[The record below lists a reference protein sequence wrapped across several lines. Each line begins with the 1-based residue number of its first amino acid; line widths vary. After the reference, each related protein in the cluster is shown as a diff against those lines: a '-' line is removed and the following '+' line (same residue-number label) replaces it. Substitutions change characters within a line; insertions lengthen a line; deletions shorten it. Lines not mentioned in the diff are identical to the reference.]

1 MTLKST
7 DTMERITRQQ
17 LVDNFDEIL
26 ERINKENI
34 GLVILDN
41 DGNEGQV
48 LCPAKW
54 FESTTE
60 VEDIPTAMR
69 KLKKLKEFAYELVE
83 NTIKKVEDGTIADKD
98 ALEDFQFML
107 MDYGDDVRFFEL
119 YRSLTKVMNEKFPNR
134 EKGKWE

>member
-17 LVDNFDEIL
+17 LADNFDEIL
-26 ERINKENI
+26 EKVNNEDI
-34 GLVILDN
+34 GYVILDN
-41 DGNEGQV
+41 EGNAGQV

-54 FESTTE
+54 LESSTE
-60 VEDIPTAMR
+60 AEDIPTAMH
-69 KLKKLKEFAYELVE
+69 KLKRLKESAYELVE
-83 NTIKKVEDGTIADKD
+83 NTIKKVEDGSISDKD

-119 YRSLTKVMNEKFPNR
+119 YRSLTKVMNEKFPSR
-134 EKGKWE
+134 EKGK

>member
-26 ERINKENI
+26 ERVNNESI
-34 GLVILDN
+34 GFVILD
-41 DGNEGQV
+41 DEGKDGQV

-54 FESTTE
+54 FETSTDA
-60 VEDIPTAMR
+60 EDIPTAMR

-83 NTIKKVEDGTIADKD
+83 NTIKKVEDGYLRAIDT
-98 ALEDFQFML
+98 
-107 MDYGDDVRFFEL
+107 
-119 YRSLTKVMNEKFPNR
+119 LTQNGN
-134 EKGKWE
+134 

>member
-26 ERINKENI
+26 ERVNNESI
-34 GLVILDN
+34 GFVILD
-41 DGNEGQV
+41 DEGKDGQV

-54 FESTTE
+54 FETSTE
-60 VEDIPTAMR
+60 AEDIPTAMR

>member
-17 LVDNFDEIL
+17 LVDKFDEIL
-26 ERINKENI
+26 ERVNSENI
-34 GLVILDN
+34 GFVILD
-41 DGNEGQV
+41 DEGKDGQV

-54 FESTTE
+54 FESSTE
-60 VEDIPTAMR
+60 AEDIPTAMR
-69 KLKKLKEFAYELVE
+69 KLKHIKETAYELVE
-83 NTIKKVEDGTIADKD
+83 NTIRKIENGSISDKD
-98 ALEDFQFML
+98 ACEDFQFML

>member
-17 LVDNFDEIL
+17 LMDNFDEIL
-26 ERINKENI
+26 ERVNRENI
-34 GLVILDN
+34 GVVILDN
-41 DGNEGQV
+41 NGNDGQV

-54 FESTTE
+54 FESSTE

-69 KLKKLKEFAYELVE
+69 KLKNLKESAYELVE

-119 YRSLTKVMNEKFPNR
+119 YRSLTKVMYEKFPNR

>member
-17 LVDNFDEIL
+17 FVDNFDEIL
-26 ERINKENI
+26 ERVNNESI
-34 GLVILDN
+34 GFVILDYEGK
-41 DGNEGQV
+41 DGQV

-54 FESTTE
+54 FETSTE
-60 VEDIPTAMR
+60 AEDIPTAMR
-69 KLKKLKEFAYELVE
+69 KLKQLKESAYELVE

>member
-17 LVDNFDEIL
+17 LMDNFDEIL
-26 ERINKENI
+26 ERVNRENI
-34 GLVILDN
+34 GVVILDN
-41 DGNEGQV
+41 NGNDGQV

-54 FESTTE
+54 FESSTE

-69 KLKKLKEFAYELVE
+69 KLKNLKESAYELVE

>member
-26 ERINKENI
+26 ERVNNESI
-34 GLVILDN
+34 GFVILD
-41 DGNEGQV
+41 DEGKDGQV

-54 FESTTE
+54 FETSTDA
-60 VEDIPTAMR
+60 EDIPTAMR
-69 KLKKLKEFAYELVE
+69 KLKQLKESAYELVE
-83 NTIKKVEDGTIADKD
+83 KTIKKVEDGIIADKE

-119 YRSLTKVMNEKFPNR
+119 YRSLTMVMNEKFPNR

>member
-1 MTLKST
+1 
-7 DTMERITRQQ
+7 MERITRQQ

-26 ERINKENI
+26 ERVNNESI
-34 GLVILDN
+34 GFVILDYEGK
-41 DGNEGQV
+41 DGQV

-54 FESTTE
+54 FETSTE
-60 VEDIPTAMR
+60 AEDIPTAMR
-69 KLKKLKEFAYELVE
+69 KLKQLKESAYELVE

>member
-26 ERINKENI
+26 ERVNNESI
-34 GLVILDN
+34 GFVILDYEGK
-41 DGNEGQV
+41 DGQV

-54 FESTTE
+54 FETSTE
-60 VEDIPTAMR
+60 AEDIPTAMR
-69 KLKKLKEFAYELVE
+69 KLKQLKESAYELVE

>member
-26 ERINKENI
+26 ERVNNESI
-34 GLVILDN
+34 GFVILDYEGK
-41 DGNEGQV
+41 DGQV

-54 FESTTE
+54 FETSTE
-60 VEDIPTAMR
+60 AEDIPTAMR
-69 KLKKLKEFAYELVE
+69 KLKQLKESAYELVE

-119 YRSLTKVMNEKFPNR
+119 YKSLTKVMNEKFPNR

>member
-26 ERINKENI
+26 ERVNNESI
-34 GLVILDN
+34 GFVILD
-41 DGNEGQV
+41 DEGKDGQV

-54 FESTTE
+54 FETSTE
-60 VEDIPTAMR
+60 AEDIPTAMR
-69 KLKKLKEFAYELVE
+69 KLKQLKESAYELVE

-119 YRSLTKVMNEKFPNR
+119 YGSLTKVMNEKFPNR

>member
-26 ERINKENI
+26 ERVNNESI
-34 GLVILDN
+34 GFVILD
-41 DGNEGQV
+41 DEGKDGQV

-54 FESTTE
+54 FETSTE
-60 VEDIPTAMR
+60 AEDIPTAMR
-69 KLKKLKEFAYELVE
+69 KLKQLKESAYELVE

>member
-1 MTLKST
+1 
-7 DTMERITRQQ
+7 MERITRQQ

-26 ERINKENI
+26 ERVNNESI
-34 GLVILDN
+34 GFVILDYEGK
-41 DGNEGQV
+41 DGQV

-54 FESTTE
+54 FETSTE
-60 VEDIPTAMR
+60 AEDIPTAMR
-69 KLKKLKEFAYELVE
+69 KLKQLKESAYELVE

-119 YRSLTKVMNEKFPNR
+119 YKSLTKVMNEKFPNR